1 MGKGGGKSTGKAIF
15 GFGMAAFGFY
25 NPAVFGLAAT
35 GVSWMGAL
43 YGLSL
48 GTTIWSTLNPE
59 KQSDT
64 SYFDYQMNSVAP
76 NQMIPIIYG
85 EHKMGG
91 LQTYHYTNKNGKSM
105 VKDIIMPVLSLFT
118 GKLDFANWFIALDGN
133 TYMTLAEAQEAG
145 AATLNYGNF
154 ISGIINFVIMAF
166 VVFMLVK
173 GINKMKKEEAPA
185 PAAPTTKKCPF
196 CKSEIALD
204 ATKCPHCT
212 SNLE

>member
-1 MGKGGGKSTGKAIF
+1 MEEFKKFALKGNMIDLAVGVIIGG
-15 GFGMAAFGFY
+15 AFNGI
-25 NPAVFGLAAT
+25 
-35 GVSWMGAL
+35 VS
-43 YGLSL
+43 SL
-48 GTTIWSTLNPE
+48 VN
-59 KQSDT
+59 
-64 SYFDYQMNSVAP
+64 
-76 NQMIPIIYG
+76 
-85 EHKMGG
+85 
-91 LQTYHYTNKNGKSM
+91 
-105 VKDIIMPVLSLFT
+105 DIIMPVLSLFT

>member
-1 MGKGGGKSTGKAIF
+1 MKMMEEFKKFALKGNMIDLAVGVIIGG
-15 GFGMAAFGFY
+15 AF
-25 NPAVFGLAAT
+25 NSI
-35 GVSWMGAL
+35 VS
-43 YGLSL
+43 SL
-48 GTTIWSTLNPE
+48 VN
-59 KQSDT
+59 D
-64 SYFDYQMNSVAP
+64 V
-76 NQMIPIIYG
+76 
-85 EHKMGG
+85 
-91 LQTYHYTNKNGKSM
+91 
-105 VKDIIMPVLSLFT
+105 IMPVLSLFT

>member
-1 MGKGGGKSTGKAIF
+1 MKMMEEFKKFALKGNMIDLAVGVIIGG
-15 GFGMAAFGFY
+15 AFNGI
-25 NPAVFGLAAT
+25 
-35 GVSWMGAL
+35 VS
-43 YGLSL
+43 SL
-48 GTTIWSTLNPE
+48 VN
-59 KQSDT
+59 
-64 SYFDYQMNSVAP
+64 
-76 NQMIPIIYG
+76 
-85 EHKMGG
+85 
-91 LQTYHYTNKNGKSM
+91 
-105 VKDIIMPVLSLFT
+105 DIIMPVLSLFT